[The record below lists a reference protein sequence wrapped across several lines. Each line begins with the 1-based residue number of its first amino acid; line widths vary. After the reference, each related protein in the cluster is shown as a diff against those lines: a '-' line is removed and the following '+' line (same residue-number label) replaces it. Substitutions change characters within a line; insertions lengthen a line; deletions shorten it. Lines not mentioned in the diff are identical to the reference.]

1 MSALPSIMDFMET
14 ASQNLSFAFL
24 YGIETIVFA
33 KSVFRSF
40 LFAEHESLLIF
51 VVRCQL
57 AEFRTITLQRSVIS
71 FGDVENVGITTFG
84 NYERK
89 GAWLLEFDASP

>member
-40 LFAEHESLLIF
+40 LFAESLLIF

-71 FGDVENVGITTFG
+71 FGDVENVGITAFG